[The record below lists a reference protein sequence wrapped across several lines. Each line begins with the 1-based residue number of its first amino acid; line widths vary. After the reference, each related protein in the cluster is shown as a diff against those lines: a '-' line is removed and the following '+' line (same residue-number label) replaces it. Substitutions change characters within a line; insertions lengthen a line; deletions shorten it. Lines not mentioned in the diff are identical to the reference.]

1 MHTRGLAHFMVG
13 DIFPLHRLGKKLLL
27 GRLKHGLSGDPPP

>member
-1 MHTRGLAHFMVG
+1 MHARGLARFMVD

-27 GRLKHGLSGDPPP
+27 GRLKHGLSGGPPR